1 MTEVPNL
8 NEDEL
13 KLLTDF
19 EKKIVK
25 ILEKIKK
32 EKEGEARVLIEVR
45 VNESNPI

>member
-32 EKEGEARVLIEVR
+32 EKGGKGSHQGGG
-45 VNESNPI
+45 VNESNPL